1 MSAKG
6 LSRKLWGKTV
16 GGILLQDMD
25 SPNSLKRGK
34 RIGKR
39 VKEDEHKQAHRGFL
53 CTEGDTFL
61 FGNRSVD
68 PQKTLKVSC
77 LDI

>member
-1 MSAKG
+1 M
-6 LSRKLWGKTV
+6 
-16 GGILLQDMD
+16 GGILLQDRD
-25 SPNSLKRGK
+25 DPNSLKRGK

-39 VKEDEHKQAHRGFL
+39 VKADEHKQVHRGFL

-68 PQKTLKVSC
+68 PQRTLKVSC